1 MAYQTIEAL
10 LDNPSARKVLD
21 TAQELFLTLGY
32 SQVEMKDVAAR
43 SGISRSTLYRIFPSK
58 EALAFYVSL
67 YIFQGQPLYY
77 TGPLP
82 EGDGLTRLAFAVRRS
97 AQLLSLRRAQV
108 AYLTQFDIVFSGNY
122 PDMEVS
128 GYYAAYVRSMGRPF
142 LQLIQEGID
151 DGSIRPLKDPRLAAV
166 TLSNAL
172 LAMAQ
177 RVLPR
182 EEHFRREQGYG
193 GEMLTEL
200 AETLIDA
207 YANR

>member
-128 GYYAAYVRSMGRPF
+128 GYYEAYVRSMGRPF
-142 LQLIQEGID
+142 LQLILEGID
-151 DGSIRPLKDPRLAAV
+151 DGSIRPLKDPHLAAV

>member
-1 MAYQTIEAL
+1 MAYQTIEEMME
-10 LDNPSARKVLD
+10 NPSTRKVLAI
-21 TAQELFLTLGY
+21 AQEMFLSLGY
-32 SQVEMKDVAAR
+32 AQVEMKDVAAR
-43 SGISRSTLYRIFPSK
+43 SGISRSTLYRHFPSK
-58 EALAFYVSL
+58 ESLAFYVSL
-67 YIFQGQPLYY
+67 SIFQSQQLCYS
-77 TGPLP
+77 GPLP
-82 EGDGLTRLAFAVRRS
+82 EGSGLDRLAFAVRKT

-128 GYYAAYVRSMGRPF
+128 NYYESYVRSMGRPF
-142 LQLIQEGID
+142 LQLMEEGMA
-151 DGSIRPLKDPRLAAV
+151 DGSIRPLKDPMLAAI

-172 LAMAQ
+172 LALAQ

-193 GEMLTEL
+193 AEMLTEL
-200 AETLIDA
+200 AETLIDS

>member
-1 MAYQTIEAL
+1 MAYQTIEVL
-10 LDNPSARKVLD
+10 MENPTTRKVLD
-21 TAQELFLTLGY
+21 MAQEMFLTLGY
-32 SQVEMKDVAAR
+32 GQVEMKDVAAR
-43 SGISRSTLYRIFPSK
+43 SGISRSTLYRHFPSK
-58 EALAFYVSL
+58 EALAFYISM
-67 YIFQGQPLYY
+67 YIFRGQPLYY

-82 EGDGLTRLAFAVRRS
+82 EGSGLDRLAFAVRRS

-108 AYLTQFDIVFSGNY
+108 AYLTQFDIVFSGSY
-122 PDMEVS
+122 PDMEIS
-128 GYYAAYVRSMGRPF
+128 GYYEAYVRSMGRPF
-142 LQLIQEGID
+142 LQPILDGIA
-151 DGSIRPLKDPRLAAV
+151 DGSIRPMKDPHLAAV

-200 AETLIDA
+200 ADTLIDA

>member
-1 MAYQTIEAL
+1 MAYQTIEVL
-10 LDNPSARKVLD
+10 MENPTTRKVLD
-21 TAQELFLTLGY
+21 MAQEMFLTLGY
-32 SQVEMKDVAAR
+32 GQVEMKDVAAR
-43 SGISRSTLYRIFPSK
+43 SGISRSTLYRHFPSK
-58 EALAFYVSL
+58 EALAFYISM

-82 EGDGLTRLAFAVRRS
+82 SGSGLARLAFAVRRS

-108 AYLTQFDIVFSGNY
+108 AYLTQFDIVFSGSY
-122 PDMEVS
+122 PDTEIS
-128 GYYAAYVRSMGRPF
+128 GYYEAYVRSMGRPF
-142 LQLIQEGID
+142 LQPILDGIA
-151 DGSIRPLKDPRLAAV
+151 DGSIRPMKDPHLAAV

-200 AETLIDA
+200 ADTLIDA